1 MGPRQLELPPNKAVS
16 LSPAAQG
23 RGSRGCMLSE
33 VAVKPGMQHGQ
44 LTGLVAVTT
53 EWAGANKLRKEAAGA
68 VLPHQQ

>member
-1 MGPRQLELPPNKAVS
+1 
-16 LSPAAQG
+16 
-23 RGSRGCMLSE
+23 MLSE